1 MVLLEGQMEGVA
13 NMCAKLL
20 NPEEIAELKLN
31 FYVVDATE
39 RFVYF
44 TTEFKKQ
51 FFKEYQNGR
60 MPKRIISDMGINTEI
75 LGSTRI
81 NSVKLHVLQ
90 QAERACG
97 FTDMQDSRFRDVV
110 RDKSPEDKI
119 KRLEYELAYTKQELE
134 FVKKIFAAN
143 REAQK
148 EWELKQ
154 LQVKSI

>member
-1 MVLLEGQMEGVA
+1 
-13 NMCAKLL
+13 MCAKLL
-20 NPEEIAELKLN
+20 NTEEIAELKLN
-31 FYVVDATE
+31 PYVVDATE

-51 FFKEYQNGR
+51 FFKEYQSGH

-81 NSVKLHVLQ
+81 NSVKLHVLK

-97 FTDMQDSRFRDVV
+97 FTDMQGSQFRDVV

-119 KRLEYELAYTKQELE
+119 KRLEYELAYTRQELE

-148 EWELKQ
+148 EWKLKQ
-154 LQVKSI
+154 HPVIST